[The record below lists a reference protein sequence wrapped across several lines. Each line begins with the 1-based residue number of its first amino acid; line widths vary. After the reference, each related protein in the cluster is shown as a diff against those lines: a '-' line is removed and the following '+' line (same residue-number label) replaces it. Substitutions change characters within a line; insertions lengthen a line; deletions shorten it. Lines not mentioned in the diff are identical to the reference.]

1 MRGRPEETWV
11 SLLYFSKGKVMKKH
25 NNEIK
30 EVNSWSFSGNLITK
44 SNFTLTLFNEDDN
57 GNETDTVFIRL
68 TEKELR
74 GMIKALSSSLEG
86 MPRKNK

>member
-1 MRGRPEETWV
+1 
-11 SLLYFSKGKVMKKH
+11 MKKH
-25 NNEIK
+25 NDKIK

>member
-1 MRGRPEETWV
+1 
-11 SLLYFSKGKVMKKH
+11 MKKH
-25 NNEIK
+25 NDEIK

-44 SNFTLTLFNEDDN
+44 NNFTLTLYNEDDN

-86 MPRKNK
+86 MPKRNRGEET

>member
-1 MRGRPEETWV
+1 
-11 SLLYFSKGKVMKKH
+11 MKKH
-25 NNEIK
+25 NDEIK

-68 TEKELR
+68 TEKDLR
-74 GMIKALSSSLEG
+74 DMIKVLSIYLKG

>member
-1 MRGRPEETWV
+1 
-11 SLLYFSKGKVMKKH
+11 MKKH

-30 EVNSWSFSGNLITK
+30 EVNSWSIGGNLITK
-44 SNFTLTLFNEDDN
+44 NNFTLTLYNEDDN

-68 TEKELR
+68 TEKDLR
-74 GMIKALSSSLEG
+74 DMIKVLSIYLKG

>member
-1 MRGRPEETWV
+1 
-11 SLLYFSKGKVMKKH
+11 MKKH
-25 NNEIK
+25 NDEIK
-30 EVNSWSFSGNLITK
+30 EVNSWSFSRNLITK
-44 SNFTLTLFNEDDN
+44 NNFTLTLYNEDDN

-86 MPRKNK
+86 MPKRNRGEET

>member
-1 MRGRPEETWV
+1 
-11 SLLYFSKGKVMKKH
+11 MKKH
-25 NNEIK
+25 NDKIK

-68 TEKELR
+68 TEKDLR
-74 GMIKALSSSLEG
+74 DMIKVLSIYLKG

>member
-1 MRGRPEETWV
+1 
-11 SLLYFSKGKVMKKH
+11 MKKY
-25 NNEIK
+25 NDEIK
-30 EVNSWSFSGNLITK
+30 EVNSWSFGGNLITK
-44 SNFTLTLFNEDDN
+44 NNFTLTLYNEDDA

-86 MPRKNK
+86 MPRKK